1 MTYNKSVWQRTEDEK
16 EGEII
21 WIKKRLIFNETGRSY
36 SVVSPSIPS
45 VQFKKNHHE
54 TKGYGSLN
62 IWRLMCFFPQVTRQS
77 LQM

>member
-45 VQFKKNHHE
+45 VQF
-54 TKGYGSLN
+54 
-62 IWRLMCFFPQVTRQS
+62 
-77 LQM
+77 